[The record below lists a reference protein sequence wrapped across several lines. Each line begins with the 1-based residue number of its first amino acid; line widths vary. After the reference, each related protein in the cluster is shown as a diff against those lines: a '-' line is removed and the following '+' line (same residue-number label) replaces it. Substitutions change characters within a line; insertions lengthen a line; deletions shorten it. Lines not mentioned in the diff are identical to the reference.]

1 MSNVVILNG
10 DCTERMLTSIE
21 PGTVDAIVCDPP
33 YGLRFMNKAF
43 DDLGDGASQRLWH
56 KAWLDAAMVA
66 LKPGGVIKAFS
77 GTRTYHHLAYAM
89 DEAGFERLPLEAWIY
104 SSGFPKSLNI
114 SKAIDKMKGAQREK
128 IRVEADKIRNPKS
141 INGGH
146 GVEGGDRPW
155 MMRAIEL
162 GYHEIDSS
170 IPVTDEAKLWEGWGT
185 ALKPAWEPVI
195 VGRKPAV

>member
-1 MSNVVILNG
+1 MSNVVIFNG

-89 DEAGFERLPLEAWIY
+89 DVAGFERLPMEAWIY

-128 IRVEADKIRNPKS
+128 IRVEY
-141 INGGH
+141 H
-146 GVEGGDRPW
+146 GNAVMRHGGDNGRPW
-155 MMRAIEL
+155 QDEAMKKGFHEL
-162 GYHEIDSS
+162 DGNR
-170 IPVTDEAKLWEGWGT
+170 PVTDEAKLWEGWGT

-195 VGRKPAV
+195 VGRKPLA